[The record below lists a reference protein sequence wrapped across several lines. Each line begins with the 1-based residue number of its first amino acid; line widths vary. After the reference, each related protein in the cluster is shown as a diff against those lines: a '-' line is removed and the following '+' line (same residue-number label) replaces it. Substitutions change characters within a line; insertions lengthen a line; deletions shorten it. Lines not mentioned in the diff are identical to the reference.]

1 MIRIRDLSLRPGE
14 GMPQLLRAA
23 AKQLGRPTKDILRLQ
38 IVRKSIDARKKQDVR
53 VIYTVDAA
61 VRKIEETEGEGAAE
75 RARRAMT
82 EALKAREAEA
92 ACSKHGED
100 K

>member
-1 MIRIRDLSLRPGE
+1 MSKLEQDKMSKE
-14 GMPQLLRAA
+14 
-23 AKQLGRPTKDILRLQ
+23 
-38 IVRKSIDARKKQDVR
+38 ARKTWPPPWTPPCAR
-53 VIYTVDAA
+53 L
-61 VRKIEETEGEGAAE
+61 RKPKAKGAAE

>member
-53 VIYTVDAA
+53 V
-61 VRKIEETEGEGAAE
+61 
-75 RARRAMT
+75 
-82 EALKAREAEA
+82 
-92 ACSKHGED
+92 S
-100 K
+100 

>member
-1 MIRIRDLSLRPGE
+1 MATATSSALAAGSRAPFDTDPAPERLGRA
-14 GMPQLLRAA
+14 LLVAA
-23 AKQLGRPTKDILRLQ
+23 A
-38 IVRKSIDARKKQDVR
+38 
-53 VIYTVDAA
+53 VDAA